1 MKLMVAPNMVVTVH
15 YTLRDGS
22 AEGEEIE
29 STYGSSP
36 LVYLSG
42 QGMMIPLFEKNLG
55 GKFAGDTFAFAIP
68 SDEAYGPYSEEDRV
82 ELPKATF
89 GLTPEQEAEFFVPGR
104 VLPLQDQDGTP
115 LDGLVV
121 AINDEMVVIDF
132 NHFMAGVNLY
142 FTGEIVEV
150 RVAEPEELAHGHVHG
165 EGGHHH

>member
-15 YTLRDGS
+15 YTLREGS

-29 STYGSSP
+29 STYGQDP
-36 LVYLSG
+36 LIYLSG

-55 GKFAGDTFAFAIP
+55 GKVAGDAFAFAIP
-68 SDEAYGPYSEEDRV
+68 SAEAYGSYDEEARV
-82 ELPKATF
+82 EVPKNSF
-89 GLTPEQEAEFFVPGR
+89 ELTPEQEAEFFVPGR
-104 VLPLQDQDGTP
+104 VLPLQDHEGNP

-121 AINDEMVVIDF
+121 AINDDMVVIDF
-132 NHFMAGVNLY
+132 NHFMAGVDLH
-142 FTGEIVEV
+142 FTGEVVEV